1 MDFCSW
7 VFCASSVC
15 SIRPEDA
22 IGRPSPATAELFRT
36 TAAKIKRD
44 EVENDFT
51 ALSAMLDSLPV
62 LNGLPLS
69 IHLPSYKAKGRALP
83 SAGNRSV
90 PYWLPPGPLSGR
102 LFQRLGA

>member
-1 MDFCSW
+1 LTPTSKGTFGKARTGIAATIFSGLMDFCSW

-15 SIRPEDA
+15 SIRPEGA
-22 IGRPSPATAELFRT
+22 MGRPSPAMAELFRT

-69 IHLPSYKAKGRALP
+69 IHNY
-83 SAGNRSV
+83 
-90 PYWLPPGPLSGR
+90 
-102 LFQRLGA
+102 